1 MLYQK
6 TCALVANAWTDA
18 TVHMAPERVADE
30 TACRALFEE
39 LFSSVGDVTACG
51 AAQAQCLFRL
61 SSLVDFLV
69 IWGSSMEQSGVLLSE
84 CWRDVLSFMIDR
96 RAVAE
101 ETLVQSMPRAELNE
115 PHARYIVEHVREN
128 INRERAEGKPSSKLL
143 FQVGLWCCD
152 RTVREQVEGELVLEM
167 MPTKRPEAV
176 ALRADDELCAL
187 VLARADASRF
197 VRTALYPHLV
207 GFVLRESARARAA
220 GLSWV
225 DPFTSSPHHLLTQ
238 LVCGRCWLPAA
249 ALACEVQGVNRGLR
263 NCVDGSMCA
272 LEDALRDA
280 SGMLGC
286 IDSEG
291 PPPPEEWDTQRRR
304 ALAALNAAAF

>member
-187 VLARADASRF
+187 VLARGVLKPLLQPRQRAVGRPLLLGEGGQRRLAQF
-197 VRTALYPHLV
+197 V
-207 GFVLRESARARAA
+207 
-220 GLSWV
+220 
-225 DPFTSSPHHLLTQ
+225 D
-238 LVCGRCWLPAA
+238 
-249 ALACEVQGVNRGLR
+249 RGL
-263 NCVDGSMCA
+263 V
-272 LEDALRDA
+272 
-280 SGMLGC
+280 LGHL
-286 IDSEG
+286 G
-291 PPPPEEWDTQRRR
+291 KQHRLV
-304 ALAALNAAAF
+304 LAARLVLLLEQ